1 MKRFFVNFLI
11 VVYLFSCFAPSFVQ
25 AQDSSV
31 DSEENLIDFAE
42 IEEQIDD
49 DLAMNEL
56 DDVIETVSYVGDDTD
71 SLIVLSSAETEGIE
85 AENEMSIDI
94 ENQEII
100 TSTTVEDEET
110 GELIEYNFDIEVT
123 DINGEE
129 FKAIFTDLDT
139 GEQLYVD
146 TAEFQ
151 ASWYPLIVV
160 AIHVA
165 IHGVKWAVKKYGKSV
180 VNNATKKYGT
190 KASGKTLSKIKFAS
204 NAKFDSHWADHKK
217 EFPGLTKT
225 GYLKRAQ
232 SLAGSTSKNVLSK
245 KKKGNSGD
253 IVKYNT
259 QTGEFISLTK
269 NDVIK
274 TFFKPKYGQKDWK
287 KKARAYYNNQ

>member
-1 MKRFFVNFLI
+1 MNFLI
-11 VVYLFSCFAPSFVQ
+11 VVYLFSYLTPSFVQ
-25 AQDSSV
+25 AQDSSE
-31 DSEENLIDFAE
+31 DLEENLIDFTE

-49 DLAMNEL
+49 DLAVNEL
-56 DDVIETVSYVGDDTD
+56 DDVIETGSYKDNDTD
-71 SLIVLSSAETEGIE
+71 SIIIHSSAETEGVE
-85 AENEMSIDI
+85 AENEMSIDLD
-94 ENQEII
+94 NQEIT

-139 GEQLYVD
+139 GEQFDVD

-160 AIHVA
+160 AIKVA
-165 IHGVKWAVKKYGKSV
+165 QHGVKWAIKKYGKSA
-180 VNNATKKYGT
+180 VNNATKKYGK
-190 KASGKTLSKIKFAS
+190 KASGKTLSKIKFS
-204 NAKFDSHWADHKK
+204 STKKLNDHWEKHKK
-217 EFPGLTKT
+217 EFPGLTKE

-245 KKKGNSGD
+245 KKKDGSGD

-259 QTGEFISLTK
+259 NTGEFISLSK

-287 KKARAYYNNQ
+287 KKARNYYNNQ